1 MIVDEPDE
9 PITATVAAIL
19 FTVGRA
25 PMPVREKIEALQ
37 QAAETLR
44 TCAEDTERA
53 ELELLWAQS

>member
-9 PITATVAAIL
+9 AIMATVAAIL

-25 PMPVREKIEALQ
+25 PMPVREKIEALL